1 MPSAGAPAANGNAGG
16 AIITEVVVQGVRRF
30 GDVRRFTL
38 GPGYNVLYGLG
49 ASGKTTL
56 HDVMMSLLFAKP
68 ADGEAAS
75 MQSLLP
81 QGKVAC
87 RAGMTLQLDGEQW
100 RVLKDYQQGVVTL
113 SRFNA
118 ADRKFELVLSDA
130 AAIRQWLVEKA
141 KLPAGA
147 EAATMCAFSRTEFP
161 SVADGI
167 VVPSGARREMED
179 TGFEE
184 RIRSLPLA
192 EKRALLT
199 KLLDEYRRHADI
211 RTTEFLQDGLRAK
224 VFEAETLMKK
234 REEVQ
239 KKLDEIDLEYKDLE
253 KLPKLP
259 DGIDDRIEA
268 YRRHEKQREADL
280 ADLVPRQEEAKAA
293 LLALVP
299 KEYDEKVFRRLKEPS
314 KDWALEPLKRDRI
327 LDAGVAVLPIGLVM
341 LFLGSAIA
349 TVGILVALIGVGVIA
364 WRGILYFYG
373 ALEKFHVQKKV
384 SDQIDDQIRQIERRW
399 DIETS
404 VVRNLMKAYDV
415 EDPREMPEMDRKR
428 DEFATD
434 RAKVTGQLEVL
445 VLPGGRMPDK
455 EHARLTQQI
464 ADLDQ
469 RLQDLSEDMTG
480 DPKELEP
487 QIERLDRE
495 VARAEGRK
503 PTPRAKLFQNADE
516 GAGASDSDGKNAVTR
531 LIDAWCAARRAD
543 LGRVLRA
550 IQETYSRNLTALSG
564 GRFTEAS
571 FDAEGNVTVREEIR
585 GQTPWEMIDGPG
597 RDACY
602 LALRITLFQL
612 DAKGDGRTVLVLDDP
627 FEFEEGRLLAISRAL
642 RALSPGAQVLHM
654 TSRPQHGKL
663 ADTNVEI

>member
-68 ADGEAAS
+68 AEGEQAA

-87 RAGMTLQLDGEQW
+87 RAGMTLMLGGEQW
-100 RVLKDYQQGVVTL
+100 RVLKDYQQGGVTL
-113 SRFNA
+113 SRFNVA
-118 ADRKFELVLSDA
+118 EKKYELVLSEP
-130 AAIRQWLVEKA
+130 AAIRRWLVETA
-141 KLPAGA
+141 KMPAGP
-147 EAATMCAFSRTEFP
+147 EVATICGFSKTEFP

-167 VVPSGARREMED
+167 VVPIARREMED

-184 RIRSLPLA
+184 RIRALPLG

-199 KLLDEYRRHADI
+199 KLLDEYRRHAELQ
-211 RTTEFLQDGLRAK
+211 TTEYLQDGLRSKA
-224 VFEAETLMKK
+224 FEAEALMKK
-234 REEVQ
+234 REELQ
-239 KKLDEIDLEYKDLE
+239 KKIDEIDLEYKDLE

-259 DGIDDRIEA
+259 DGIEDRIEA
-268 YRRHEKQREADL
+268 YKRHEKEREAQM
-280 ADLVPRQEEAKAA
+280 ADLLPRQEEAKAA
-293 LLALVP
+293 LAATIP
-299 KEYDEKVFRRLKEPS
+299 PEYDEKTFRRLKDLN
-314 KDWALEPLKRDRI
+314 KDMLLEPLKRDRI
-327 LDAGVAVLPIGLVM
+327 LDVGVGLLPIGFVM

-349 TVGILVALIGVGVIA
+349 TIGIIVAIVGLGVTA

-373 ALEKFHVQKKV
+373 ALEKFQKQKKITDAV
-384 SDQIDDQIRQIERRW
+384 DDQIRQMERRW
-399 DIETS
+399 DVETS

-415 EDPREMPEMDRKR
+415 DDPREMREMEKRR
-428 DEFATD
+428 DEFAEE
-434 RAKVTGQLEVL
+434 RAKVKAQLDTC
-445 VLPGGRMPDK
+445 VLPGNRMPDR
-455 EHARLTQQI
+455 EHARITQQI
-464 ADLDQ
+464 SDLDQ
-469 RLQDLSEDMTG
+469 RLQDLSKDLTG

-503 PTPRAKLFQNADE
+503 PTPRAKLFQNDE
-516 GAGASDSDGKNAVTR
+516 NAPASDTDGKNSVTR
-531 LIDAWCAARRAD
+531 LLDAWCAARRAD
-543 LGRVLRA
+543 LGRVLRG
-550 IQETYSRNLTALSG
+550 IQESYARNLKALSG
-564 GRFTEAS
+564 GRFSEAS

-585 GQTPWEMIDGPG
+585 GATPWEMIDGPG
-597 RDACY
+597 RDVCY

-612 DAKGDGRTVLVLDDP
+612 DAKGDGRAVLVLDDP

-642 RALSPGAQVLHM
+642 RALSPGAQVLHL